1 MKRWFTLLGGCL
13 VAISMVMAADQP
25 LKRLTSVQLAQ
36 MRLSDLTETSVQKSV
51 LDRNTGGN
59 LQSRLESQEPVVTQ
73 KAKLS
78 ALEGVAPIRMS
89 GHNSAALQKVL
100 KQSLSKKT
108 TVASTWQDEGNY
120 DISWYNTSQRN
131 FVLTTPAQLAGL
143 SQLVSL
149 GYYFFDC
156 VVELGAD
163 MDMSAHE
170 WIPIGTNSRP
180 YSGTFDGGGHTISG
194 MRISY
199 CENAGLFGYTTAAK
213 ICNVMLSSDC
223 EINGHIS
230 GSLVGTADSGT
241 IENCLSEATVSGY
254 KAGGLVGNAEMT
266 TIRLCVFNGSMPSSG
281 WESQF
286 RGTALME
293 DGGSYSIEMDISY
306 SQSDDNSVTIG
317 FLGNADFKFY
327 IPGII
332 KDELLYI
339 PVPQHIATV
348 EGGDFFLMGVDD
360 NNNILDEG
368 EFIGSLSDDQNTLS
382 ITAEQGIDF
391 VILYDEPSD
400 GYLYPVEW
408 FVLPVSLERINSA
421 SPLAYS
427 GGVDYKNCYYRDDCA
442 AIVSSKYGVAKTAD
456 EMKSSALINELNEAV
471 AEVSESTP
479 QVELNLWAVGNS
491 GPVLSAETYKAAF
504 WWTEGNYDTS
514 WYNED
519 QDNFVLTTSAQ
530 LAGLSRLVADGV
542 SFSYKTIRLGADMD
556 LSAFKWVPI
565 GQNLSSSFAGLF
577 DGGGHKIG
585 GLHTATAQQG
595 NSGLFG
601 AVMNADIRNLILSST
616 CRLSGD
622 VVGSIVGQ
630 LNNSSI
636 MNCRSDAT
644 VEGPTAGG
652 LVGISQNSS
661 LLASFFNGQVLS
673 QAIVNEWNGTYLAT
687 ASSPFAGEEDI
698 VWEFDMSIMAKA
710 NSNECSITWTSERNS
725 TSCVATCR
733 LGEDGKLYIPQGQQI
748 GTYGAYNLILEG
760 ANSSDGEFVGTL
772 SDDKTTITFTNS
784 NSSDLYMIITIYQN
798 GSLMGYFD
806 GYKLPFEA
814 VRQEGSVLLGGL
826 AGREDKTF
834 IENSYYR
841 QGCLPDGFVDTDR
854 ALAQDVL
861 LSASSVTSLNT
872 SVTEIVSSDPYIE
885 SLNRWQMG
893 TNGPELSQEKEIAS
907 NWWTSEGNYDI
918 SWYDESQNEFSLSTP
933 AQLAGL
939 AYLVNSGH
947 NFLEKTVTLANDI
960 DLTGHLWTPIGRNS
974 RKEGAITSFD
984 GIFDGDGYSIH
995 NMKVNLKT
1003 YTSTHGAFT
1012 FLGGFLGYSNGTIR
1026 NITLA
1031 EDCSV
1036 YAASSSQYPYIGGIC
1051 GLFGGMQMDNCH
1063 NRASVEGKSLYSDT
1077 FVAGVLGFDN
1087 AHKPVY
1093 NSSNT
1098 GRITAESDFGEV
1110 LFVSGLVAVN
1120 ARVLNS
1126 YNTGDVS
1133 GKGAM
1138 VYVGGIAAQYGQLC
1152 NVYHSGSLVATGVSE
1167 DPEVQPQVT
1176 VSPLTDN
1183 SGSSVEYGYYN
1194 VACVADTTGLNAKGV
1209 GMQAA
1214 EMKKADFAA
1223 LLTENAATL
1232 MSNDPELPALFS
1244 WEIQANEN
1252 SGYPVFGDAIETGG
1266 WWTSE
1271 GNYDISW
1278 YDGSLSGFE
1287 LSTPAQLAG
1296 LAYLVKNGNTFEGKT
1311 VSLTNN
1317 IDLAGLKWEA
1327 IGTESVAFMGAFD
1340 GGGYEIHNLHC
1351 EIASADL
1358 AIAGLFGNVS
1368 QATLSNIVLADDCF
1382 VKTSGF
1388 CYTAGIVAYAN
1399 ESEIYACL
1407 NYAAVNIEAP
1417 LGYAGG
1423 IVGYTSVSSVR
1434 ECENYG
1440 VVTADVKNTG
1450 TNIYYYVYAGGVS
1463 GLVSGSI
1470 VDGIQRTSLILNNS
1484 NHAEVIVHD
1493 ILDRGSYVGGIVGY
1507 FSGPVAVWNNYNTA
1521 NVTLDGA
1528 GCAGGI
1534 LGYNEI
1540 NESEIKNC
1548 YNVGTVS
1555 TTAGTVAP
1563 IAPILYGEVNN
1574 LFYLSTC
1581 VAEADEYM
1589 GTALSAGE
1597 MKSESFAALLN
1608 NEVNA
1613 HNALYDTRYGLL
1625 YWKVDAQLN
1634 DGYPVFTDEDPGYS
1648 AVESAK
1654 VDVRIYP
1661 TAVSGTLYVSGAEEP
1676 VYIYNLA
1683 GHTVSVTEA
1692 VEGTTAID
1700 MSGLA
1705 KGVYLVRTGDRVE
1718 RVIKL

>member
-199 CENAGLFGYTTAAK
+199 CENAGLFGYTTDAK

-542 SFSYKTIRLGADMD
+542 SFSYKTIRLVADMD

-710 NSNECSITWTSERNS
+710 NSNECSITWTSDRLS
-725 TSCVATCR
+725 TSYVATGR

-772 SDDKTTITFTNS
+772 SDDKTTISFTNTLT
-784 NSSDLYMIITIYQN
+784 SDPFMLIVIKDN
-798 GSLMGYFD
+798 GEIMYAD
-806 GYKLPFEA
+806 GWCLPFDA
-814 VRQEGSVLLGGL
+814 VRQEGSVSLGGL
-826 AGREDKTF
+826 AGEEDKTF

-841 QGCLPDGFVDTDR
+841 QGCLPDGFADTDR

-1138 VYVGGIAAQYGQLC
+1138 VYVGGIAAQYGQLS
-1152 NVYHSGSLVATGVSE
+1152 NVYHSGSLVAIGVSE
-1167 DPEVQPQVT
+1167 DPNVQPQVT

-1194 VACVADTTGLNAKGV
+1194 VACVADTAGLNAKGI

-1214 EMKKADFAA
+1214 EMKTADFAA
-1223 LLTENAATL
+1223 LLTENATA
-1232 MSNDPELPALFS
+1232 MMNNDPMLEPLFS
-1244 WEIQANEN
+1244 WEIRANEN
-1252 SGYPVFGDAIETGG
+1252 GGYPVFGNAIEVGG

-1271 GNYDISW
+1271 GNYDASW
-1278 YDGSLSGFE
+1278 YDESQSEFS

-1327 IGTESVAFMGAFD
+1327 IGTESVAFMGTFD

-1351 EIASADL
+1351 EVISANTAL
-1358 AIAGLFGNVS
+1358 SGLFGLIERAS
-1368 QATLSNIVLADDCF
+1368 LANIVLADDCT
-1382 VKTSGF
+1382 VKSSTYAG
-1388 CYTAGIVAYAN
+1388 GIVAYAN
-1399 ESEIYACL
+1399 KSEIYSCTNHAEVNLETPYGWAGGIAGYLIASTVVDRCE
-1407 NYAAVNIEAP
+1407 NYGPMTAEIINTGNYNTYQGVVGGIGGFVGEESAIFNCANHAEITVYGISQYWS
-1417 LGYAGG
+1417 YAGG
-1423 IVGYTSVSSVR
+1423 ISGENFFSLSAVVNCYNTGNVIVEGIGSVS
-1434 ECENYG
+1434 G
-1440 VVTADVKNTG
+1440 IT
-1450 TNIYYYVYAGGVS
+1450 
-1463 GLVSGSI
+1463 SI
-1470 VDGIQRTSLILNNS
+1470 SDK
-1484 NHAEVIVHD
+1484 
-1493 ILDRGSYVGGIVGY
+1493 SYI
-1507 FSGPVAVWNNYNTA
+1507 A
-1521 NVTLDGA
+1521 
-1528 GCAGGI
+1528 
-1534 LGYNEI
+1534 
-1540 NESEIKNC
+1540 NC
-1548 YNVGTVS
+1548 YNVGSILITNEN
-1555 TTAGTVAP
+1555 AFP
-1563 IAPILYGEVNN
+1563 IAPQDVEYCYYRLG
-1574 LFYLSTC
+1574 C
-1581 VAEADEYM
+1581 VSEDGNYS
-1589 GTALSAGE
+1589 GIGKSAGE
-1597 MKSESFAALLN
+1597 MKSEAFAALLN
-1608 NEVNA
+1608 TWTKNNNA
-1613 HNALYDTRYGLL
+1613 SESGRETL

-1692 VEGTTAID
+1692 VEGTTTID
-1700 MSGLA
+1700 MSGLT

>member
-149 GYYFFDC
+149 GYNFDFC
-156 VVELGAD
+156 TVRLGAD
-163 MDMSAHE
+163 IDLSEFE
-170 WIPIGTNSRP
+170 WTPIGNFNFRFV
-180 YSGTFDGGGHTISG
+180 GVFDGCGHTISG
-194 MRISY
+194 MNVTNGEY
-199 CENAGLFGYTTAAK
+199 AGLFGYTMNAE
-213 ICNVMLSSDC
+213 IRNVMFASDC
-223 EINGHIS
+223 RVNGNIV
-230 GSLVGTADSGT
+230 GSLVGTSKSGV

-266 TIRLCVFNGSMPSSG
+266 TIRLCVFNGSMYSSG
-281 WESQF
+281 WESRF

-317 FLGNADFKFY
+317 FLGYAGFKFY

-348 EGGDFFLMGVDD
+348 DGGDFFLVGVDD

-391 VILYDEPSD
+391 VILYDEQSS
-400 GYLYPVEW
+400 GYVYPVEW

-565 GQNLSSSFAGLF
+565 GTEEYPFKGLF
-577 DGGGHKIG
+577 DGCSHTIS
-585 GLHTATAQQG
+585 GLQTIQPVY
-595 NSGLFG
+595 SGLFG
-601 AVMNADIRNLILSST
+601 VVMNADIRNLMLSST

-630 LNNSSI
+630 LSNSSI

-644 VEGPTAGG
+644 VEGSTAGG

-661 LLASFFNGQVLS
+661 LLASFFNGQVLE
-673 QAIVNEWNGTYLAT
+673 QALENEWNGTYLAT
-687 ASSPFAGEEDI
+687 ASSPFVGEEDI
-698 VWEFDMSIMAKA
+698 VWELDMSIMAKA
-710 NSNECSITWTSERNS
+710 NSNECSITWTSDRLS
-725 TSCVATCR
+725 TSFVATGR
-733 LGEDGKLYIPQGQQI
+733 FGEDGKLYIPQGQQV

-760 ANSSDGEFVGTL
+760 ANSSEGEFVGTL
-772 SDDKTTITFTNS
+772 SDDKTTISFTNTLT
-784 NSSDLYMIITIYQN
+784 SDLFMLIVIKDN
-798 GSLMGYFD
+798 GETLYAD
-806 GYKLPFEA
+806 GWRLPFDA
-814 VRQEGSVLLGGL
+814 VRQEESASIGGL
-826 AGREDKTF
+826 AGEEDKTF

-974 RKEGAITSFD
+974 RKGTSIMLFAGVFD
-984 GIFDGDGYSIH
+984 GGNHTIH
-995 NMKVNLKT
+995 NMTENMKIYSYAQGTTTVM
-1003 YTSTHGAFT
+1003 
-1012 FLGGFLGYSNGTIR
+1012 GGLFGYGSGEIR

-1036 YAASSSQYPYIGGIC
+1036 QVVATGSQYPYIGGIC
-1051 GLFGGMQMDNCH
+1051 GLFGGIQMDNCH

-1087 AHKPVY
+1087 SHKPVY
-1093 NSSNT
+1093 NSSNA
-1098 GRITAESDFGEV
+1098 GKVTAESEFGEV
-1110 LFVSGLVAVN
+1110 LVSGLVAAN
-1120 ARVLNS
+1120 ARVLNG
-1126 YNTGDVS
+1126 YNMGDVS

-1138 VYVGGIAAQYGQLC
+1138 VYVGGIAAQYGQLS
-1152 NVYHSGSLVATGVSE
+1152 NVYHSGALVATGVSE

-1423 IVGYTSVSSVR
+1423 IVGYTLVSSVR

-1597 MKSESFAALLN
+1597 MKSEAFAALLN
-1608 NEVNA
+1608 TWTKNNNA
-1613 HNALYDTRYGLL
+1613 SESGRETL

-1692 VEGTTAID
+1692 VEGTTTID
-1700 MSGLA
+1700 MSGLT

>member
-108 TVASTWQDEGNY
+108 TVASTWLDEGNY

-149 GYYFFDC
+149 GYNFDFC
-156 VVELGAD
+156 TVRLGAD
-163 MDMSAHE
+163 IDLSEFE
-170 WIPIGTNSRP
+170 WTPIGNFNFRFV
-180 YSGTFDGGGHTISG
+180 GVFDGGGHTISG

-199 CENAGLFGYTTAAK
+199 CENAGLFGYTTDAK

-223 EINGHIS
+223 EINGYVS

-254 KAGGLVGNAEMT
+254 KAGGLVGNAERA
-266 TIRLCVFNGSMPSSG
+266 TIRLCVFNGSIVEGSG
-281 WESQF
+281 WEGRF
-286 RGTALME
+286 KGTALME
-293 DGGSYSIEMDISY
+293 DGDSYSIEMDISY
-306 SQSDDNSVTIG
+306 SQSDANNVTIG
-317 FLGNADFKFY
+317 FWGYANTKFQFQ
-327 IPGII
+327 GII
-332 KDELLYI
+332 QDGLLYI
-339 PVPQHIATV
+339 PVIQYITTID
-348 EGGDFFLMGVDD
+348 GKDYFLLGVDD
-360 NNNILDEG
+360 NSNILDEG
-368 EFIGSLSDDQNTLS
+368 EFIGTLSDDQNTLS

-391 VILYDEPSD
+391 VIAYTESS
-400 GYLYPVEW
+400 GYNLSAVEW
-408 FVLPVSLERINSA
+408 FVLPVSLERVNSG

-442 AIVSSKYGVAKTAD
+442 EIVSSEYGEAKTAA

-471 AEVSESTP
+471 AEVSESTS
-479 QVELNLWAVGNS
+479 QIELNLWTMGNS
-491 GPVLSAETYKAAF
+491 GPVLSTETYKAAF
-504 WWTEGNYDTS
+504 WWTDGNYDIS
-514 WYNED
+514 WYDANQNE
-519 QDNFVLTTSAQ
+519 FLLTTPAQ
-530 LAGLSRLVADGV
+530 LAGLSRLVADGI

-565 GQNLSSSFAGLF
+565 GTEGYSFKGLF
-577 DGGGHKIG
+577 DGCGYIVS
-585 GLHTATAQQG
+585 GLHTAQEPYA
-595 NSGLFG
+595 GLFG
-601 AVMNADIRNLILSST
+601 VVQSSDIRNLILSSSCEVNGT
-616 CRLSGD
+616 IA
-622 VVGSIVGQ
+622 GSIVGQ

-644 VEGPTAGG
+644 VEGSTAGG

-687 ASSPFAGEEDI
+687 ASSPFDGEEDI
-698 VWEFDMSIMAKA
+698 VWKFDMSIMAKV

-725 TSCVATCR
+725 TSCVATGR
-733 LGEDGKLYIPQGQQI
+733 IGEDGKLYIPQGQQV

-814 VRQEGSVLLGGL
+814 VRQEGSVSLGGL
-826 AGREDKTF
+826 AGREHETF
-834 IENSYYR
+834 VENSYYR

-939 AYLVNSGH
+939 VYLVNSCH
-947 NFLEKTVTLANDI
+947 NFLGKTVTLANDI

-974 RKEGAITSFD
+974 RKGTSIMLFAGVFD
-984 GIFDGDGYSIH
+984 GGNHTIH
-995 NMKVNLKT
+995 NMTENMKIYSYAQGTTTVM
-1003 YTSTHGAFT
+1003 
-1012 FLGGFLGYSNGTIR
+1012 GGLFGYGSGEIR

-1036 YAASSSQYPYIGGIC
+1036 QVVATGSQYPYIGGIC
-1051 GLFGGMQMDNCH
+1051 GLFGGIQMDNCH

-1087 AHKPVY
+1087 SHKPVY
-1093 NSSNT
+1093 NSSNA
-1098 GRITAESDFGEV
+1098 GKVTAESEFGEV
-1110 LFVSGLVAVN
+1110 LVSGLVAAN
-1120 ARVLNS
+1120 ARVLNG
-1126 YNTGDVS
+1126 YNMGDVS

-1138 VYVGGIAAQYGQLC
+1138 VYVGGIAAQYGQLS
-1152 NVYHSGSLVATGVSE
+1152 NVYHSGALVATGVSE

-1194 VACVADTTGLNAKGV
+1194 VACVADTAGLNAKGV

-1296 LAYLVKNGNTFEGKT
+1296 LAYLVKNGNAFEGKT

-1317 IDLAGLKWEA
+1317 IDLAGLKWEP
-1327 IGTESVAFMGAFD
+1327 IGTATASFNGSFD

-1661 TAVSGTLYVSGAEEP
+1661 TAVSGTLYVSGVEEP

-1700 MSGLA
+1700 MSGLT